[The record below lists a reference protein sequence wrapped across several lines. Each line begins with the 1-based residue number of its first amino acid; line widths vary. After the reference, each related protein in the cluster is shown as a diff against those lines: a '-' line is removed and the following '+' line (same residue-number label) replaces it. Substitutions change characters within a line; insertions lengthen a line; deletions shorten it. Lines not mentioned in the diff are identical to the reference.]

1 LKAWHFLQN
10 LLGYDERVRQVRV
23 ATAIGSLVGLGFALF
38 NILTDGMLVLGLIEL
53 AAVLLLIF
61 PAIALSRF
69 PRWVHFS
76 ESLLLLAA
84 IVIFGAL
91 IVHGG
96 IEGTGILWVFTTP
109 FLAFFLK
116 GQRLGWWC
124 SAAFLALTSV
134 YLLWLAPFITFGYPY
149 SPTVATH
156 FVLSLLFYTLVAA
169 AFNYVRIR
177 YEAQLLQAKD
187 HAEKASDEAR
197 LAQQRSDAAYAAKSR
212 FLAAAS
218 HDLRQPAHALG
229 LFVDRLSQVRHT
241 APAPELL
248 NGVQASA
255 RALQEMLDSFFD
267 YSRLEATADQ
277 VRAVA
282 VSIDAQ
288 FEHLRLCFANSAAE
302 KGLTLRFRTLANTWV
317 QTDPVLL
324 QRVLLNLVSNAIRYT
339 HQGSVLVTCRRSA
352 DAQHMRIQV
361 WDSGIGMDA
370 QYHEQIF
377 EEFFQIGNQARDRSK
392 GLGLGLSM
400 VERSCQLLR
409 HPLELRSAAGCGTR
423 FTLTV
428 PQAPTMPFAE
438 QAPAVEAVEPGALH
452 GLNILLIEDDPLGGK
467 AMCALMKDWGCTVY
481 LVRTANQAFDLLA
494 QGGQIDLVVSDYR
507 LEGELSGV
515 ETIDRLRKLMGHA
528 VPACLISGD
537 TDTELNTLAANA
549 RLLFLKKPV
558 QPAKLRSYLR
568 RVLTASAVMPDAGT
582 APR

>member
-1 LKAWHFLQN
+1 MKVWLFLQN
-10 LLGYDERVRQVRV
+10 LLGHDERVRQVRV
-23 ATAIGSLVGLGFALF
+23 ATAIGSMVGLGFALF
-38 NILTDGMLVLGLIEL
+38 NILTEGMLVLGLIEL
-53 AAVLLLIF
+53 SAVLLLIL
-61 PAIALSRF
+61 PAIAFSRF
-69 PRWVHFS
+69 PRWVRFS

-84 IVIFGAL
+84 MVIFGAL

-116 GQRLGWWC
+116 GQRLGWWY
-124 SAAFLALTSV
+124 SAAFLAFASV
-134 YLLWLAPFITFGYPY
+134 YLLWLAPLTRVGYPY
-149 SPTVATH
+149 SSTVATH
-156 FVLSLLFYTLVAA
+156 FLLSLLFYTLVAA
-169 AFNYVRIR
+169 AFNYVRVR

-187 HAEKASDEAR
+187 SAEKASQESR
-197 LAQQRSDAAYAAKSR
+197 LAQLRSDAAYAAKSR

-229 LFVDRLSQVRHT
+229 MFVDRLSQVRD
-241 APAPELL
+241 AVPAPELL

-267 YSRLEATADQ
+267 YSRLESAADQ
-277 VRAVA
+277 IRAVA
-282 VSIDAQ
+282 VSMDAQ
-288 FEHLRLCFANSAAE
+288 FEHLRLCFANSAAQ
-302 KGLTLRFRTLANTWV
+302 KGLTLRFRTPANTWV

-339 HQGSVLVTCRRSA
+339 HQGSVLVSCRKSA
-352 DAQHMRIQV
+352 DRQQVRIQV

-370 QYHEQIF
+370 RYHEQIF

-400 VERSCQLLR
+400 VERSCKLLR

-428 PQAPTMPFAE
+428 PQAPAMPFAE
-438 QAPAVEAVEPGALH
+438 RKPAVETVEPGALH
-452 GLNILLIEDDPLGGK
+452 GLKILLIEDDLLGGK

-481 LVRTANQAFDLLA
+481 LARTADQAFDLVA
-494 QGGQIDLVVSDYR
+494 QGGDIDLVVSDYR
-507 LEGELSGV
+507 LEGELSGI
-515 ETIDRLRKLMGHA
+515 EAIDRLRKILGQA
-528 VPACLISGD
+528 IPACLISGD
-537 TDTELNTLAANA
+537 TDAELKSLAASA
-549 RLLFLKKPV
+549 QLLLLKKPV

-568 RVLTASAVMPDAGT
+568 RVLTASAVMPAAET